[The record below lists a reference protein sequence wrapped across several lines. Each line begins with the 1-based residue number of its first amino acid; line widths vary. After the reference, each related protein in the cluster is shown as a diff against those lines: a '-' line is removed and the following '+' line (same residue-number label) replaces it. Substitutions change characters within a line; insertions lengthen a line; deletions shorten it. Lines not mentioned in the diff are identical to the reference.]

1 MKVTAP
7 DPDGARYSAL
17 RLADPGCHVL
27 VRLYDDRC
35 RSMGRAP
42 QDWKDSTTVLVHKGG
57 DRDVLHNWRT
67 MMLSNTIGKLYSPVL
82 ADRISKWATDGGRL
96 SPEQKIFT
104 DHEGCLEHNFV
115 LQTEIED
122 ARRRGEGLCVAW
134 LDLDQAFGSVPHS
147 HILGTL
153 QLLGGNVDHRRGPLH
168 RLSYPGID
176 ARRPVG
182 SNSDFVWC
190 QIRMPSQPHHI

>member
-27 VRLYDDRC
+27 VRLYDHC

-96 SPEQKIFT
+96 SPEQKSLPTTRDALNIILSSKRKLKMRG
-104 DHEGCLEHNFV
+104 DVGKGCV
-115 LQTEIED
+115 
-122 ARRRGEGLCVAW
+122 
-134 LDLDQAFGSVPHS
+134 
-147 HILGTL
+147 
-153 QLLGGNVDHRRGPLH
+153 LLGSTWPMHLARYPIPTFWARCSYSAEMLTIVADLYTDSVIRALTPDG
-168 RLSYPGID
+168 LSDPIPILSG
-176 ARRPVG
+176 VK
-182 SNSDFVWC
+182 
-190 QIRMPSQPHHI
+190 